1 MDNQTN
7 TNDISTRFDAP
18 RPTASVV
25 IPYYNESETLEDLL
39 KKIRQKHPQIE
50 IIVVDDGSEKSPSTI
65 CDTYAA
71 ILISHPYNKGN
82 GAAIKTGCRSATG
95 DCVIFMDAD
104 GQHDPCHIDRFID
117 KIAFGYDMV
126 VGARSSDSQATTS
139 RRIAN
144 AFYNRIASWITGH
157 EILDLTSGYR
167 AMRKECLMPLLYLL
181 PNRFSYPTTTTM
193 AFFRS
198 GYSVNYLDIR
208 VERRKDKTSHIKPV
222 RDGLRFLIIIF
233 RVGTLYS
240 PLKVFVPI
248 SIMHFTIGLFYYG
261 YTYFTQGRFTNMGA
275 ALLIVS
281 VLIFLIGLVSEQI
294 TNLLYSTTPA
304 TIRQHKTSPDSS
316 TDYRPTTTS

>member
-1 MDNQTN
+1 MDHQTD
-7 TNDISTRFDAP
+7 TNSINSRFESS

-25 IPYYNESETLEDLL
+25 IPYYNESETLEELL
-39 KKIRQKHPQIE
+39 KTIRQKHPQIE
-50 IIVVDDGSEKSPSTI
+50 IIVVDDGSDRSPSTI

-71 ILISHPYNKGN
+71 TLISHPYNKGN

-104 GQHDPCHIDRFID
+104 GQHDPCHIDGFIN
-117 KIAFGYDMV
+117 KIASGYDMV
-126 VGARSSDSQATTS
+126 VGARSSESQATIS

-144 AFYNRIASWITGH
+144 ALYNRIASWITGH

-167 AMRKECLMPLLYLL
+167 AVRKECLMPLLYLL
-181 PNRFSYPTTTTM
+181 PNRFSYPTTITM

-198 GYSVNYLDIR
+198 GYSVNYLDIQ
-208 VERRKDKTSHIKPV
+208 VNKRKDKSSHIKPV

-248 SIMHFTIGLFYYG
+248 SIIHFTIGLFYYG
-261 YTYFTQGRFTNMGA
+261 YTYISHGRFTNMGA

-304 TIRQHKTSPDSS
+304 TTRQHKTSADRSL
-316 TDYRPTTTS
+316 